1 MHEIKI
7 NKNLTKEERYIELC
21 NQIES
26 LISEEK
32 DILAI
37 LSNITA
43 AIQDTYNFLWVG
55 FYLVKSNELVLGPF
69 QGPVACFRIGLGK
82 GVCGTSWKENKT
94 FIVEDVNKFPG
105 HIACSSMS
113 KSEIV
118 IPVRNKLVVYGVLD
132 IDSKEYNAF
141 DKIDKKYLKKIIAMI
156 ENKLV

>member
-7 NKNLTKEERYIELC
+7 NKNLNKEERYIELC

-69 QGPVACFRIGLGK
+69 QGPVACFRIGYGK
-82 GVCGTSWKENKT
+82 GVCGTSWKEDKT
-94 FIVEDVNKFPG
+94 LIVKDVNKFPG

-118 IPVRNKLVVYGVLD
+118 IPVRNKHEVYGVLD
-132 IDSKEYNAF
+132 IDSKEHNAF
-141 DKIDKKYLKKIIAMI
+141 DKTDKKYLKKIVAMI

>member
-7 NKNLTKEERYIELC
+7 NKNLNKEERYIELC

-69 QGPVACFRIGLGK
+69 QGPVACFRIGYGK
-82 GVCGTSWKENKT
+82 GVCGTSWKEDKT
-94 FIVEDVNKFPG
+94 LIVKDVNKFPG

-118 IPVRNKLVVYGVLD
+118 IPVRNKHEVYGVLD

>member
-7 NKNLTKEERYIELC
+7 NKNLSKEERYIELC

-26 LISEEK
+26 LISDEK

-94 FIVEDVNKFPG
+94 FIVKDVNKFPG

-118 IPVRNKLVVYGVLD
+118 IPIRKNHKVYGVLD
-132 IDSKEYNAF
+132 IDSKEYNSF
-141 DKIDKKYLKKIIAMI
+141 DKTDKKYLKKIIAMV
-156 ENKLV
+156 ENKLI

>member
-26 LISEEK
+26 LISKEK

-69 QGPVACFRIGLGK
+69 QGPVACFRIGYGK
-82 GVCGTSWKENKT
+82 GVCGTSWKEDKT
-94 FIVEDVNKFPG
+94 LIVKDVNKFPG

-118 IPVRNKLVVYGVLD
+118 IPVRNKHEVYGVLD

>member
-1 MHEIKI
+1 MQEIKI

-69 QGPVACFRIGLGK
+69 QGPVACFRIGYGK
-82 GVCGTSWKENKT
+82 GVCEHHG
-94 FIVEDVNKFPG
+94 
-105 HIACSSMS
+105 
-113 KSEIV
+113 
-118 IPVRNKLVVYGVLD
+118 
-132 IDSKEYNAF
+132 
-141 DKIDKKYLKKIIAMI
+141 KKI
-156 ENKLV
+156 KH

>member
-7 NKNLTKEERYIELC
+7 NKNLTKEERYIKLC

-69 QGPVACFRIGLGK
+69 QGPVACFRIGFGK

-94 FIVEDVNKFPG
+94 LIVKDVNKFPG

-118 IPVRNKLVVYGVLD
+118 VPVRKKHEVYGVLD
-132 IDSKEYNAF
+132 IDSIEYNAF
-141 DKIDKKYLKKIIAMI
+141 DKTDKKYLKKIIAMI

>member
-69 QGPVACFRIGLGK
+69 QGPVACFRIGFGK
-82 GVCGTSWKENKT
+82 GVCGTSWKEDKT
-94 FIVEDVNKFPG
+94 LIVKDVNKFPG

-118 IPVRNKLVVYGVLD
+118 IPVRNKHEVYGVLD

-141 DKIDKKYLKKIIAMI
+141 DKTDKKYLKKIIAMI

>member
-43 AIQDTYNFLWVG
+43 AIQDTSYFLWVG
-55 FYLVKSNELVLGPF
+55 VYLVKSNELVLGPF
-69 QGPVACFRIGLGK
+69 QGPVACFRIGYGK
-82 GVCGTSWKENKT
+82 GVCGTSWKDDKT
-94 FIVEDVNKFPG
+94 LIVKDVNKFPG

-118 IPVRNKLVVYGVLD
+118 IPVRNKHEVYGVLD

>member
-69 QGPVACFRIGLGK
+69 QGPVACFRIGFGK
-82 GVCGTSWKENKT
+82 GVCGTSWKEDKT
-94 FIVEDVNKFPG
+94 LIVKDVNKFPG

-118 IPVRNKLVVYGVLD
+118 IPIRKKREVYGVLD
-132 IDSKEYNAF
+132 IDSKEYNSF
-141 DKIDKKYLKKIIAMI
+141 DKTDKKYLKKIIAMV

>member
-69 QGPVACFRIGLGK
+69 QGPVACFRIGYGK
-82 GVCGTSWKENKT
+82 GVCGTSWKEDKT
-94 FIVEDVNKFPG
+94 LIVKDVNKFPG

-118 IPVRNKLVVYGVLD
+118 IPVRNKHEVYGVLD

-141 DKIDKKYLKKIIAMI
+141 DKTDKKYLKKIIAMI

>member
-69 QGPVACFRIGLGK
+69 QGPVACFRIGFGK

-94 FIVEDVNKFPG
+94 LIVKDVNKFPG

-118 IPVRNKLVVYGVLD
+118 IPVRKKHEVYGVLD
-132 IDSKEYNAF
+132 IDSIEYNAF
-141 DKIDKKYLKKIIAMI
+141 DKTDKKYLKKIIAMI

>member
-69 QGPVACFRIGLGK
+69 QGPVACFRIGFGK

-94 FIVEDVNKFPG
+94 LIVKDVNKFPG

-118 IPVRNKLVVYGVLD
+118 IPVRKKHEVYGVLD
-132 IDSKEYNAF
+132 IDSIENNAF
-141 DKIDKKYLKKIIAMI
+141 DKTDKKYLKKIIAMI